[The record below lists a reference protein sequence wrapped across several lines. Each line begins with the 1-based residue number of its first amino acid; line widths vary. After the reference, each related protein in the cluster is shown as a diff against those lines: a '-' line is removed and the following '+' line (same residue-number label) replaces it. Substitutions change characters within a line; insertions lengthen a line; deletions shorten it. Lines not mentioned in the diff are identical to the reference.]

1 MFNGLQDLLTCLL
14 VTTTSGDTPKAR
26 CMSVA
31 LKLLLAILKQN
42 IREETATVPVEMTVS
57 NEEFVPE
64 YNNV

>member
-1 MFNGLQDLLTCLL
+1 
-14 VTTTSGDTPKAR
+14 
-26 CMSVA
+26 MSVA
-31 LKLLLAILKQN
+31 LKLSLAILKQN